1 MRAIPSRAAALS
13 AATVAI
19 LALATP
25 LAAHHG
31 WGAYDAAK
39 QLELAG
45 TVKEI
50 SYDNPHGTM
59 RLEVPGKTWT
69 VILAPPSRM
78 RSRGLTP
85 EMVAVGRQ
93 VTVVGYPHRTD
104 EQELRAE
111 RVVAEGKTVEL
122 R

>member
-1 MRAIPSRAAALS
+1 MRAFPAAAAVPASL
-13 AATVAI
+13 AALLVA
-19 LALATP
+19 AP

-31 WGAYDAAK
+31 WGAYDAARP
-39 QLELAG
+39 LELQG
-45 TVKEI
+45 TVREI

-59 RLEVPGKTWT
+59 RLEVPGKTWF

-78 RSRGLTP
+78 RTRGLTP
-85 EMVAVGRQ
+85 EMVAVGRA

-111 RVVAEGKTVEL
+111 RVIAEGKTVEL

>member
-1 MRAIPSRAAALS
+1 MRALS
-13 AATVAI
+13 AAAAVPAGLAI
-19 LALATP
+19 LLVAAP

-31 WGAYDAAK
+31 WGAYDAGK
-39 QLELAG
+39 PLELAG
-45 TVKEI
+45 TVREI
-50 SYDNPHGTM
+50 VYDNPHGTM
-59 RLEVPGKTWT
+59 RLEVPGKTWF

-85 EMVAVGRQ
+85 EMVAVGKQ

-111 RVVAEGKTVEL
+111 RVIAEGKAVEL